1 MVIAEKE
8 IVESVVGV
16 AAEQSE
22 GLLVKIMYNAV
33 TINQNLVS
41 HFTSD
46 KKVNDFIVCFELF
59 ALNILIFISLTMYI
73 GFAVIDQTTAVAYS
87 CKLSIFLS
95 CYSGRIAVESQVRDY
110 NCIIKI

>member
-8 IVESVVGV
+8 IVESVVPV
-16 AAEQSE
+16 ASEQSE

-46 KKVNDFIVCFELF
+46 KKVNDFIFCFEL
-59 ALNILIFISLTMYI
+59 LNILISISSTMYI

-87 CKLSIFLS
+87 
-95 CYSGRIAVESQVRDY
+95 
-110 NCIIKI
+110 